1 MLAFLLYFVLAVVAA
16 VVVFGCGVRLHCW
29 VRRLSTASR
38 SMAFLHPFCADM
50 AGGERVLW
58 AAILAVQT
66 KVAEP
71 FNIFVY
77 VLCSMFIFHS
87 FYSYLNLLNQV
98 MLELKIEQK
107 HGKL

>member
-1 MLAFLLYFVLAVVAA
+1 MLAFLLYFFLAVVAA

-77 VLCSMFIFHS
+77 VLFPFFFSPFFIPFIH
-87 FYSYLNLLNQV
+87 
-98 MLELKIEQK
+98 I
-107 HGKL
+107 